1 MTMAAKTTRATNS
14 VPDLSQDRFANL
26 PWPEILAGLWTRGFG
41 GIGHILGQHECE
53 DLRSLYDK
61 PELFRSRINME
72 RFRFGRGEYQ
82 YFAEPIP
89 PLVAELRQSLYGH
102 LYAAANEWMKALKV
116 RGNFPSDFAAFLKT
130 CHAAGQTRPTPLL
143 LRYREGDYNCLHQD
157 LYGQIVFPFQ
167 VIFCLNQPGA
177 EFTGGELLLIEQRPR
192 AQSVGHAVRLEQGEA
207 IVITIRYRPAKGSKG
222 YYRTNFRHG
231 VSPLLTGERHTLGI
245 IFHDAA

>member
-1 MTMAAKTTRATNS
+1 MTPEGGAKPATNS
-14 VPDLSQDRFANL
+14 GHSSIPDRIASLA
-26 PWPEILAGLWTRGFG
+26 WPEIHSTLWNQGFG
-41 GIGHILGQHECE
+41 RLGPVLGQRECE

-89 PLVAELRQSLYGH
+89 PVVAELRQSLYRH
-102 LYAAANEWMKALKV
+102 LYAVANEWVTALKL
-116 RGNFPSDFAAFLKT
+116 RGNFPPGFAAFLKT

-157 LYGQIVFPFQ
+157 LYGEIVFPFQ
-167 VIFCLNQPGA
+167 VIFGLSRPGD
-177 EFTGGELLLIEQRPR
+177 EFMGGELLLIEQRPR
-192 AQSVGHAVRLEQGEA
+192 AQSLGHAVRLEQGEA
-207 IVITIRYRPAKGSKG
+207 LVITTRYRPAQGTKG

-231 VSPLLTGERHTLGI
+231 VSPLLTGERYTLGI